1 MNRILHH
8 PQNARRIL
16 RITADTMLLVSQEG
30 VCIDIDTHSDL
41 WFLKE
46 ELLLGKNVFDLLP
59 LHTREKLVPTF
70 RSVVD
75 EQKTVSR
82 NYRLELPDGTY
93 YFKCI
98 MHPYDDMVL
107 CQYRDITARSNV
119 KLQLERT
126 NRELKAIQKAAQIGR
141 WKYASNER
149 IFYYQGY
156 TDILCSEELQSIP
169 IDRYCELVV
178 EEAKAVFAQWLENNE
193 RQPDENG
200 ASYRISHKGSIYYL
214 QIQTCVREEQPDGT
228 YYIEG
233 YIQNV
238 TDIQRHRNDINT
250 LTHAIDNAKESIFA
264 AREDGTLIFTNRLF
278 RQNHRIQ
285 GDRELSSYKIYE
297 LAGDMSG
304 SNAWQR
310 RCEQT
315 KEKNYTDFIAY
326 HPVPDNT
333 EIQAFEGTM
342 YHVTSDEG
350 EVSYWSFTHD
360 ITERLRYESQIK
372 RLNRIMDTT
381 MKNLPAGIVVKDIN
395 NDFRYVYRNREA
407 YTQEAYNRKASD
419 QEASDRKISDQEASD
434 HGSYSQGSS
443 SRKISNQEVS
453 TENAIGKN
461 DFDYYPPE
469 LAEQKRKEDMEIA
482 ATGTG
487 KHWILE
493 GKDENGNLL
502 ILDKQKI
509 KVDSKDFSPVIISIE
524 WDITQLE
531 LMKRELQASKEKAE
545 TSDKQKSAF
554 LANMSHEIR
563 TPLNAIVGFSRIIAE
578 SEDADERKAYYEIVD
593 ANNERLLQLINEI
606 LDLSKIESGIVEF
619 SSGPVKLHK
628 LCKEIYDAHIFRT
641 PDGVE
646 LIYEPSDEILV
657 IDSDKNRIF
666 QVISNLIGNAFKFTT
681 QGKVSYGYRRKGDGI
696 EFHVSDTGIG
706 IEAGKLDKVFERFV
720 KMNSFAQGTGLG
732 MSICKTI
739 IERLGGTISASSEMG
754 KGTTFTFTL
763 PEKQEETADKHADIH
778 KSGVNAPTYA
788 QKENNASLSGE
799 EHQGS
804 EQPHDSSKPGLPTI
818 LVAEDT
824 DSNYILVRA
833 ILGKSYHLERAKDGM
848 EAVTMFEEL
857 HPDLIL
863 MDMKMPNL
871 DGLDAT
877 KIIRELSPK
886 IPIIALTAY
895 AYECDRQAALK
906 AGCNEFLTKP
916 YKQEELKEVIER
928 HLEEKDVQKQK

>member
-1 MNRILHH
+1 
-8 PQNARRIL
+8 
-16 RITADTMLLVSQEG
+16 MLLVSQEG

-75 EQKTVSR
+75 EQKNVSR

-178 EEAKAVFAQWLENNE
+178 EEDKAVFAQWLENNE

-407 YTQEAYNRKASD
+407 YNQEAYNRKA
-419 QEASDRKISDQEASD
+419 SDQEASD

-443 SRKISNQEVS
+443 SRKIFNQEASDQEVS

-563 TPLNAIVGFSRIIAE
+563 TPLNAIVGFSR
-578 SEDADERKAYYEIVD
+578 
-593 ANNERLLQLINEI
+593 
-606 LDLSKIESGIVEF
+606 
-619 SSGPVKLHK
+619 
-628 LCKEIYDAHIFRT
+628 
-641 PDGVE
+641 
-646 LIYEPSDEILV
+646 
-657 IDSDKNRIF
+657 
-666 QVISNLIGNAFKFTT
+666 
-681 QGKVSYGYRRKGDGI
+681 
-696 EFHVSDTGIG
+696 
-706 IEAGKLDKVFERFV
+706 
-720 KMNSFAQGTGLG
+720 
-732 MSICKTI
+732 
-739 IERLGGTISASSEMG
+739 ASSP
-754 KGTTFTFTL
+754 K
-763 PEKQEETADKHADIH
+763 A
-778 KSGVNAPTYA
+778 
-788 QKENNASLSGE
+788 
-799 EHQGS
+799 
-804 EQPHDSSKPGLPTI
+804 
-818 LVAEDT
+818 
-824 DSNYILVRA
+824 
-833 ILGKSYHLERAKDGM
+833 
-848 EAVTMFEEL
+848 
-857 HPDLIL
+857 
-863 MDMKMPNL
+863 KMPTR
-871 DGLDAT
+871 GKHTT
-877 KIIRELSPK
+877 KS
-886 IPIIALTAY
+886 
-895 AYECDRQAALK
+895 
-906 AGCNEFLTKP
+906 
-916 YKQEELKEVIER
+916 
-928 HLEEKDVQKQK
+928 